1 MIAPTWICRC
11 RIDFDAFHKRISDDW
26 DFEKPLSIQWQEGI
40 TASMGQKSLFQVW
53 VRCIT
58 AHMNKKKG
66 NDYDEATVKTYL
78 KRRFG
83 IRIESKDLET
93 GEPMTALKSTTRY
106 KKGEMT
112 ALMNEVEDFAA
123 HIGCTLPYWGEYL
136 ETRKAI

>member
-1 MIAPTWICRC
+1 MLSTSAFLMIGILKNR
-11 RIDFDAFHKRISDDW
+11 F
-26 DFEKPLSIQWQEGI
+26 LSSGRK
-40 TASMGQKSLFQVW
+40 ASQQAWGRNRFFQVW

-66 NDYDEATVKTYL
+66 NDYDEETVKTYL

-112 ALMNEVEDFAA
+112 ALMNEVEDFCA

-136 ETRKAI
+136 ETRRAV